1 MRTRVAGISF
11 KNEVEDGG
19 KERQHILASL
29 YKSSPRHIIT
39 VDLKET
45 TYDGERAIKCF
56 EHKTKQC
63 IGWIPKKDIESV
75 EHSQM
80 TGFINKSKKR
90 FSVALDEQKKPSTK
104 QYQMVKHVCNEMQM
118 TMPAYDTRAYVDIF
132 EMNRKK

>member
-1 MRTRVAGISF
+1 MRTRVAGITF

-19 KERQHILASL
+19 NSRQDILASL
-29 YKSSPRHIIT
+29 YESSPRHIIT

-63 IGWIPKKDIESV
+63 IGWIPKKDIASV

-90 FSVALDEQKKPSTK
+90 FKNVTLAKCKNCNKYRPRKSGKKQESIKAKRQKDRDRHDNWKN
-104 QYQMVKHVCNEMQM
+104 Y
-118 TMPAYDTRAYVDIF
+118 
-132 EMNRKK
+132 